1 MKKVL
6 IVIGCIVF
14 FKIFFYLTSGRAMQ
28 SVAPTS
34 QAQVAEVRTPQVRQ
48 PVPPDFRRW
57 ELLNGVGLDVP
68 EGWVELSPKQIE
80 QIRRAA
86 DYSSVGGEDPTP
98 EKNTVLALVAHADPN
113 INKANIR
120 VSFINKEFTEEDV
133 RAVTASEIAQ
143 MCEQSRNPIMIS
155 EPTCSIE
162 ELGGVAAMHFRY
174 LRMQNATDQPWA
186 VEIYSVPLDDT
197 NAILTFSHQESDPLA
212 RAAVR
217 DVKNT
222 VYFQR

>member
-14 FKIFFYLTSGRAMQ
+14 FKIFFYFTSGRAMQ
-28 SVAPTS
+28 SVAPTPR
-34 QAQVAEVRTPQVRQ
+34 AQVSEARAPQVRQ

-68 EGWVELSPKQIE
+68 EGWVELSSKQID
-80 QIRRAA
+80 QIRQAA

-98 EKNTVLALVAHADPN
+98 EKDTVLALVAHADPN

-133 RAVTASEIAQ
+133 RAVTAPEIAQ
-143 MCEQSRNPIMIS
+143 MCEQSKNPVMIS
-155 EPTCSIE
+155 EPACSVE
-162 ELGGVAAMHFRY
+162 ELGGVAAVHFRY
-174 LRMQNATDQPWA
+174 LRMQNATGQPWV
-186 VEIYSVPLDDT
+186 VEIYSVPLKDT
-197 NAILTFSHQESDPLA
+197 NAIFTFSHQESDRFA
-212 RAAVR
+212 RAALR
-217 DVKNT
+217 NVKNT
-222 VYFQR
+222 VYFQQ